1 MNHRMDKI
9 VASRKVANLK
19 KRQAN
24 KNLKRQEQK
33 LSRSE
38 SVNAQLLIKEG
49 LLQEMSR
56 QERSSLPLHILS
68 YWHSPT
74 NTAIFVVSF
83 LN

>member
-1 MNHRMDKI
+1 MDKI
-9 VASRKVANLK
+9 VASRKVANLQ

-38 SVNAQLLIKEG
+38 SVNEKLLIKEG
-49 LLQEMSR
+49 LLLEMSR
-56 QERSSLPLHILS
+56 QERYSLPLHKLP
-68 YWHSPT
+68 YWQSPP

>member
-1 MNHRMDKI
+1 MAKI
-9 VASRKVANLK
+9 VASRKVANLQ

-38 SVNAQLLIKEG
+38 SVNEKLLIKEG
-49 LLQEMSR
+49 LLLEMSR
-56 QERSSLPLHILS
+56 QERYSLPLQILP
-68 YWHSPT
+68 YWQLPP
-74 NTAIFVVSF
+74 NTPIFVVSF